1 MISDSSVSWRTS
13 RRGLSFSAIG
23 SLEAEILALVWEREP
38 DATRV
43 RDVYEELRAKRR
55 IAYTTVMTV
64 LGNLVKK
71 GLLVRDTSSIAY
83 LYRAAIPGD
92 EVAGEVLESLVAILY
107 RGRSEAAATRLL
119 GLESALSEAQ
129 LEELRSFARTLLAG

>member
-23 SLEAEILALVWEREP
+23 RLEAEILAAVWEREP
-38 DATRV
+38 AAACV
-43 RDVYEELRAKRR
+43 RDLYEELRAKRS

-64 LGNLVKK
+64 MSNLAKK
-71 GLLVRDTSSIAY
+71 GLLACDASSIAY
-83 LYRAAIPGD
+83 LYRAAIPAE
-92 EVAGEVLESLVAILY
+92 EVAGEVLESLVALLY
-107 RGRSEAAATRLL
+107 RGRTEAAATRLL

-129 LEELRSFARTLLAG
+129 LEELRRYARTLLAG

>member
-13 RRGLSFSAIG
+13 RRGLSFSAI
-23 SLEAEILALVWEREP
+23 SRLEAEILALVWEREP
-38 DATRV
+38 AAARV
-43 RDVYEELRAKRR
+43 RDIYEELRAKRS

-71 GLLVRDTSSIAY
+71 GLLVRDKSNIAY

-92 EVAGEVLESLVAILY
+92 EVAGEVLESVVAILC

-129 LEELRSFARTLLAG
+129 LEELRSYARKLLAG